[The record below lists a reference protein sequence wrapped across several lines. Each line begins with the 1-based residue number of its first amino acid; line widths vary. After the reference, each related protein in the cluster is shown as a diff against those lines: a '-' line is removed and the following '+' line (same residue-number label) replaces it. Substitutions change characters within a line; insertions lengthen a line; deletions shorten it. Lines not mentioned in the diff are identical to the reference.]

1 MLAALG
7 TGVLPAA
14 FAPRRGS
21 GSHAA
26 RRRPTLASLP
36 QDASLPAVDSAAV
49 PVSVR
54 RPTRRA
60 SLAFSQQ
67 LAQADKAA
75 APPLTAV
82 LGLGQAMV
90 RRRQP

>member
-7 TGVLPAA
+7 TGGLPAA
-14 FAPRRGS
+14 FAPRRRS

-26 RRRPTLASLP
+26 RKGPAVASLP
-36 QDASLPAVDSAAV
+36 HDASLPAVDSAAV

-67 LAQADKAA
+67 LAQAEKVAT
-75 APPLTAV
+75 PPLTAV

-90 RRRQP
+90 RRR

>member
-1 MLAALG
+1 MLAATG
-7 TGVLPAA
+7 TGALQAA

-26 RRRPTLASLP
+26 RRLPALASLP
-36 QDASLPAVDSAAV
+36 HDASLPAVDLAAV
-49 PVSVR
+49 PAFSVR

-67 LAQADKAA
+67 LAQAEKAA

-90 RRRQP
+90 RRR